1 MKKIIY
7 LIMIIL
13 LVTIGIKAG
22 ETTVQAYGWG
32 YKKATDE
39 QAPEIGRYQELL
51 EGNAAV
57 YREDTNEKVVY
68 LTFDNGYEEG
78 YTAEVLDVLQAE
90 KVPATFFVTGHY
102 VDSEPGL
109 VNRMA
114 KEGHLIGNHSVH
126 HPDFTTLS
134 KERIA
139 DELEG
144 LASKVAKVSEQKEM
158 QYVRPPRGT
167 FNKQTLQWA
176 EDLGYTHV
184 FWSLAFKDWETKRQ
198 QGSQYAYDQIMKQ
211 IHPGAIVLLHTV
223 SSDNAKAL
231 QDVIQAL
238 RQKGYEFKSL
248 DDLMLKRHISPDWNL
263 FFD

>member
-1 MKKIIY
+1 
-7 LIMIIL
+7 
-13 LVTIGIKAG
+13 
-22 ETTVQAYGWG
+22 
-32 YKKATDE
+32 
-39 QAPEIGRYQELL
+39 
-51 EGNAAV
+51 
-57 YREDTNEKVVY
+57 
-68 LTFDNGYEEG
+68 
-78 YTAEVLDVLQAE
+78 
-90 KVPATFFVTGHY
+90 
-102 VDSEPGL
+102 
-109 VNRMA
+109 
-114 KEGHLIGNHSVH
+114 
-126 HPDFTTLS
+126 
-134 KERIA
+134 
-139 DELEG
+139 
-144 LASKVAKVSEQKEM
+144 M